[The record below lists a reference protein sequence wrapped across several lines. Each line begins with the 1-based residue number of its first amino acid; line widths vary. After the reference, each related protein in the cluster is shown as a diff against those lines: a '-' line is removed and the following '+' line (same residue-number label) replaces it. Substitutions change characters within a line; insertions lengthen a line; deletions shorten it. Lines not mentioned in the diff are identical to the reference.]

1 MEKKIEDLK
10 KIVEKIETIQI
21 CESLFGN
28 LTPDEIHD
36 LRVLNEELL
45 QKVKEL

>member
-10 KIVEKIETIQI
+10 KIVEKIEAIKLSETIY
-21 CESLFGN
+21 GN
-28 LTPDEIHD
+28 LAPDEIHD